1 MREFSLDDPFSD
13 ELKADSI
20 ELLGKRDIGGERCYQ
35 VHVKVGKTSDTVWS
49 ISQNDYL
56 PRHVKRIY
64 KNARGEEASTEL
76 TLTNLV
82 VNPTFSKDPFRLQVP
97 HGYKKTDEFAP

>member
-1 MREFSLDDPFSD
+1 MKSKRNRLNIWGASKIGNEKCYDIHVLIGDSSD
-13 ELKADSI
+13 A
-20 ELLGKRDIGGERCYQ
+20 
-35 VHVKVGKTSDTVWS
+35 VWS

-56 PRHVKRIY
+56 PRKVRRLH
-64 KNARGEEASTEL
+64 KNRKGEEGSIEL

-82 VNPTFSKDPFRLQVP
+82 VNPTFNHDPFILQVP